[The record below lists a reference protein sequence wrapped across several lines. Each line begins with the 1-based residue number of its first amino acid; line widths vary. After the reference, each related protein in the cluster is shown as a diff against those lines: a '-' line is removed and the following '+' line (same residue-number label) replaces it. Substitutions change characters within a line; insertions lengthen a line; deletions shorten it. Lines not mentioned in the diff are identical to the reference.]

1 MSQLNGKVGVLYVL
15 ENDAKSHRALSIAQF
30 LPEIYIQYVGL
41 LSEDKIPPWL
51 KEVPTCVTLVDRKL
65 HTGTEALELLSSMHA
80 VRQQQMAAQ
89 QAPQTQPPQQRT
101 MEGFYSGGRG
111 EMGSM
116 GSRVPQPP
124 PTQYNLQQP
133 PQQYPQVSPQQ
144 YPQVSPQQYPA
155 PMRQGSL
162 QQVPQMPNPRQPSQ
176 QNQPG
181 FPSQAASE
189 TDGVLKGSLQPAAG
203 TGQYGC
209 SLDMAFGTTDEPQ
222 DQQQMS
228 LTGKVNQRDIDSYMR
243 LREQT
248 GQVKQ
253 NRVLQ

>member
-1 MSQLNGKVGVLYVL
+1 MSQLSGKVGVLYVL

-80 VRQQQMAAQ
+80 MRQQKMASQ
-89 QAPQTQPPQQRT
+89 QSPQPQPPQQRT

-124 PTQYNLQQP
+124 PTQYLQQ
-133 PQQYPQVSPQQ
+133 SPQQ
-144 YPQVSPQQYPA
+144 YPQVSPQQQYP
-155 PMRQGSL
+155 PQMRQGSL
-162 QQVPQMPNPRQPSQ
+162 QQVPQLPNPRQPTQ
-176 QNQPG
+176 PNQPG
-181 FPSQAASE
+181 FPSQAAPES
-189 TDGVLKGSLQPAAG
+189 DGVLKGSLQPAAG

-209 SLDMAFGTTDEPQ
+209 SLDMAFGTNEDPQ
-222 DQQQMS
+222 DQQQMA

-243 LREQT
+243 LREQS
-248 GQVKQ
+248 GQIKQ
-253 NRVLQ
+253 NHVLQ